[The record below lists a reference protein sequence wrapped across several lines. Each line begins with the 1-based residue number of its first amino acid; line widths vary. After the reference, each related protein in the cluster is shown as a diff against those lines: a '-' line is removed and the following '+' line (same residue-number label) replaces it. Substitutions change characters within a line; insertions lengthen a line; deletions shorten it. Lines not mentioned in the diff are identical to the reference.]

1 MHFSSVLGL
10 EHPSEGDP
18 RMWEQDEE
26 GQFGRR
32 RVIAPS
38 VPYQHPHGTSGAG
51 RRAHIKN
58 VGSALLGKS

>member
-38 VPYQHPHGTSGAG
+38 IP
-51 RRAHIKN
+51 
-58 VGSALLGKS
+58 